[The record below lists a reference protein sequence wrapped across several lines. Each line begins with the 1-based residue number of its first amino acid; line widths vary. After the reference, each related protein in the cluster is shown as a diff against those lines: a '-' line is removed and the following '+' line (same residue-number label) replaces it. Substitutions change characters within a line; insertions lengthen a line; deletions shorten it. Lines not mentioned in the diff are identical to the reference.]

1 MELPSASDLPS
12 LSMLDEIFDKISCES
27 PNPERLS
34 TSITE
39 QLQQIIIKFF
49 EEDVIFRPRTIWELE
64 PDTFLIKN
72 AIEPMASYF
81 VKCTLA
87 QAKNLLSHQIPLI
100 TYIVDTH
107 SFLDL
112 EILRINS
119 FFAKFPD
126 ASPVFLEI
134 VPTPPSTNP
143 MVPCAHITYKR
154 LTKLLLDFAPLLP
167 STTRHTLNGYYSILL
182 KQYPDQTPS
191 KSSAK
196 YKGKIHFTF
205 LKNYTTSHCCFLS
218 SIFVHLNLSSAIA
231 INGFF
236 HRHG

>member
-87 QAKNLLSHQIPLI
+87 QATNLLSRQIPLI

-143 MVPCAHITYKR
+143 MVPCAHITHKR

-167 STTRHTLNGYYSILL
+167 STTRHTLNGYHSILL

-191 KSSAK
+191 QSSAK
-196 YKGKIHFTF
+196 HKGKIHFTF

>member
-143 MVPCAHITYKR
+143 MVPCAHITHKR

-191 KSSAK
+191 QSSAK
-196 YKGKIHFTF
+196 HKGKIHFTF
-205 LKNYTTSHCCFLS
+205 LKNYITSHCRFLC
-218 SIFVHLNLSSAIA
+218 SIFVYLNLSSVTA
-231 INGFF
+231 INGLF